1 MLHLTNA
8 NGDKNSSVSKI
19 NLDVYQ
25 RGGWKVEGTC
35 LHKTLQKII
44 FAASL
49 SYLTVYDKS
58 GNLHLL
64 NVEMLWFSA
73 NSILSQ
79 EFSPRTYGPINQL
92 MLMLFHCEWTAE
104 L

>member
-8 NGDKNSSVSKI
+8 NHDKNSSVSKI

-64 NVEMLWFSA
+64 NVA
-73 NSILSQ
+73 V
-79 EFSPRTYGPINQL
+79 
-92 MLMLFHCEWTAE
+92 C
-104 L
+104 

>member
-25 RGGWKVEGTC
+25 RGAGGWKVEGTC
-35 LHKTLQKII
+35 LHKTLQNII

-49 SYLTVYDKS
+49 SCLTVYDKS

-64 NVEMLWFSA
+64 NVA
-73 NSILSQ
+73 V
-79 EFSPRTYGPINQL
+79 
-92 MLMLFHCEWTAE
+92 C
-104 L
+104 